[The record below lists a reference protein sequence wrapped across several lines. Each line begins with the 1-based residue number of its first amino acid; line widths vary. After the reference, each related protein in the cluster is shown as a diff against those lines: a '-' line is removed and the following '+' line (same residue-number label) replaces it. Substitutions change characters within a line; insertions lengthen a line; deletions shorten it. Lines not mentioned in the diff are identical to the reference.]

1 MQRKIE
7 QWDLVPPEVTC
18 EKELMPLRKEKLKND
33 LIATYGNS
41 VFLNNNKQILPLQ
54 NLKEIEKTINE
65 ADKRL
70 LSHKVPFSEAFTL
83 LSQRMNHSKHINMYS
98 SLSQSPTK
106 NEFLPELKSVTDQN
120 KKNMIIKLKSD
131 LDEIAKTKILQ
142 TQWERKKTYAYFI

>member
-1 MQRKIE
+1 
-7 QWDLVPPEVTC
+7 
-18 EKELMPLRKEKLKND
+18 
-33 LIATYGNS
+33 
-41 VFLNNNKQILPLQ
+41 
-54 NLKEIEKTINE
+54 
-65 ADKRL
+65 
-70 LSHKVPFSEAFTL
+70 
-83 LSQRMNHSKHINMYS
+83 MYS

>member
-1 MQRKIE
+1 
-7 QWDLVPPEVTC
+7 
-18 EKELMPLRKEKLKND
+18 
-33 LIATYGNS
+33 
-41 VFLNNNKQILPLQ
+41 
-54 NLKEIEKTINE
+54 
-65 ADKRL
+65 
-70 LSHKVPFSEAFTL
+70 
-83 LSQRMNHSKHINMYS
+83 MNHSKHINMYS